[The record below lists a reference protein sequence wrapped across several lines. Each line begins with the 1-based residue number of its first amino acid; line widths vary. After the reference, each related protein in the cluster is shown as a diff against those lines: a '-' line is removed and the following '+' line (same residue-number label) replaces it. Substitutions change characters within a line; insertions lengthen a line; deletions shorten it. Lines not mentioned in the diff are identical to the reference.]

1 MKNKRKPHA
10 AQPRLISRCVWS
22 ALALLAVP
30 YAAAN
35 SQFADVPL
43 YLQNKSETSKLN
55 VKPNVMLFIDDSGS
69 MNRTPGDKTPT
80 GSEKSRL
87 QVTKDALEAV
97 VRHYQGQ
104 VNWGFQ
110 TLHDNNS
117 ANYNGYT
124 DDWNTIL
131 THINRLTGKG
141 GTPTTRRYYEL
152 SKYIIDNTRFR
163 CQKNYVVL
171 MSDGDANGS
180 YDATWVNRGGWI
192 PDPNTVADRM
202 GPRGSNNLFNDPY
215 FGTRQG
221 APYRHIHHINTSG
234 AVEIWDPVW
243 DRDDGLRWFSQT
255 LATKDFKPAGS
266 ASNSTERYW
275 DGHPQDPKDSTGAS
289 RYAKQLAET
298 YTVGFGTSLT
308 EAGRKYL
315 ELGAS
320 KPEYFHNATQAQDL
334 VNAFS
339 SIFSSIEEGSLN
351 QGTQTAST
359 AAPAVSNPGRA
370 TAAAIVDVDS
380 GTWSSRLKF
389 YPVKPDGSV
398 DTNGAFTEPLFT
410 NRYTMLNDGKT
421 VNWRI
426 NAPLDNAFFG
436 ISGGTPTDQNEWKDA
451 LLPWTVR
458 SVDDTNLK
466 TLAESRKYSRPYR
479 IRDTNGKRDLG
490 DILDSNIATIGKQVN
505 GRTEFMVTAANDGM
519 VHLFQSHDN
528 NNPYA
533 LKLSYIPAAM
543 ERDDDK
549 GNPTTM
555 GKYLKD
561 VAHENYGQSIPHRYM
576 VNGGIV
582 VRRTADSAV
591 TKGQQ
596 SFLFGAMGQGGRGAY
611 ALNIGGQNR
620 ETGAAIGLN
629 AADSNWLSQV
639 PLFETAKGAGNT
651 LGYTVGTP
659 QIGRVSIERVQGQ
672 AVDTA
677 KGVRYAGFLA
687 SGYRVKGTVAGKTNE
702 TALYVYDMLGQN
714 AYNGKEEGATKGTL
728 IRKINVASGVGGL
741 SSPTLVDTDFDG
753 IVDIAYAGDYGG
765 NMYRFDLRDEPSK
778 WSATRIYAGIAT
790 QPITAAP
797 AVSRRSNNKYVV
809 IFGTGS
815 DIYQDDLDNKDRQAM
830 YGIFDDLDQTA
841 ATQAEAKFADGGT
854 ALLEQTLTE
863 TTAAGQT
870 VYTLSG
876 NKITAGH
883 KGWRINLPANGERVV
898 VKPTMIL
905 RTAVF
910 STRSY
915 ENKKNTVSNNGDVC
929 IPTVTKEETSSST
942 MLLNVNAETGEAPG
956 NRDARVQ
963 FIDKTDNSQPYYAGV
978 RQTGLT
984 SFTFMDGAKKTD
996 SPVTADGDSGGSGT
1010 DGDLKPANKDVPVN
1024 QCFHKQDLRTLLTNK
1039 GASYKVDGR
1048 VCALKRISWRELFF

>member
-22 ALALLAVP
+22 ALALLAAP

-35 SQFADVPL
+35 SQFADVPF
-43 YLQNKSETSKLN
+43 YLDSKTTSTEVK
-55 VKPNVMLFIDDSGS
+55 VKPNVMLLIDDSGS
-69 MNRTPGDKTPT
+69 MTAPVPGANKNR
-80 GSEKSRL
+80 L
-87 QVTKDALEAV
+87 LVTRDALNRV
-97 VRHYQGQ
+97 LDKYKDS

-110 TLHDNNS
+110 TLNNNDNVNLD
-117 ANYNGYT
+117 GYT
-124 DDWNTIL
+124 DKYEDIRDRV
-131 THINRLTGKG
+131 NRLRANS
-141 GTPTTRRYYEL
+141 GTPTTRRYYEVSEMMRKQPKL
-152 SKYIIDNTRFR
+152 R
-163 CQKNYVVL
+163 CEKNYAVV
-171 MSDGDANGS
+171 MSDGDANLS
-180 YDATWVNRGGWI
+180 CFYHSFYPTLKYPLNDA
-192 PDPNTVADRM
+192 DLAYF
-202 GPRGSNNLFNDPY
+202 GSNYGGGQCLVGPNLAGVDTF
-215 FGTRQG
+215 
-221 APYRHIHHINTSG
+221 
-234 AVEIWDPVW
+234 W
-243 DRDDGLRWFSQT
+243 DRDDGLRFFSRA
-255 LATKDFKPAGS
+255 LYAKDFKTGGTDAAGKS
-266 ASNSTERYW
+266 W
-275 DGHPQDPKDSTGAS
+275 DGDANDPKDEFGNSI
-289 RYAKQLAET
+289 YYKQTVET
-298 YTVGFGTSLT
+298 FTVGFGSSLT
-308 EAGRKYL
+308 DIGRRYL
-315 ELGAS
+315 QRGAATS
-320 KPEYFHNATQAQDL
+320 DGNGYFNAVNSQDL
-334 VNAFS
+334 VDAFGK
-339 SIFSSIEEGSLN
+339 IFANIEASNRPIAIAGS
-351 QGTQTAST
+351 GT
-359 AAPAVSNPGRA
+359 AAPATTNPGRA
-370 TAAAIVDVDS
+370 ESAAFVDVDNIS
-380 GTWSSRLKF
+380 WSSRLRFNKINS
-389 YPVKPDGSV
+389 DGRV
-398 DTNGAFTEPLFT
+398 DNTAFVEPLFAGRQT
-410 NRYTMLNDGKT
+410 IINDGTKNHWVPNLT
-421 VNWRI
+421 DKETN
-426 NAPLDNAFFG
+426 NAFFG

-466 TLAESRKYSRPYR
+466 TLAESRKYSQPYR
-479 IRDTNGKRDLG
+479 ERQETPPNAPTFKGGRHLG

-543 ERDDDK
+543 ERDDDDD

-561 VAHENYGQSIPHRYM
+561 VAHENYGQSIKHKHRYM

-620 ETGAAIGLN
+620 ETGDAIGLN
-629 AADSNWLSQV
+629 AANSNWLSQV

-714 AYNGKEEGATKGTL
+714 AYSGKEEGAAKGTL
-728 IRKINVASGVGGL
+728 IRKINVANGVGGL

-778 WSATRIYAGIAT
+778 WSATRIYAGVAT

-815 DIYQDDLDNKDRQAM
+815 DIYQDDLDNKDQQAM

-841 ATQAEAKFADGGT
+841 ASQAEAKFADGGT

-883 KGWRINLPANGERVV
+883 KGWKINLPANGERVV

-915 ENKKNTVSNNGDVC
+915 DKKEDPPLISSDVC
-929 IPTVTKEETSSST
+929 IPTVTKTETSSST
-942 MLLNVNAETGEAPG
+942 MLLNVNAETGGAPG

-1010 DGDLKPANKDVPVN
+1010 DGELKPANKDVPVN